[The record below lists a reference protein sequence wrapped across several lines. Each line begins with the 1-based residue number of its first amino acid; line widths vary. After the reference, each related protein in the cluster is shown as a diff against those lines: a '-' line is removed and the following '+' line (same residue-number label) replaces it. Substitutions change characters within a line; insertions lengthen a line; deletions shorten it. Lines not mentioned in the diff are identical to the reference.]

1 MNFSTE
7 LLELLLLDEL
17 LLLLDEL
24 FELWLLGLL
33 LELLLL
39 NPRELLL
46 LGLPL
51 LMRSVRLLRQVRRT
65 TTMLP
70 AGLLAPRLG
79 VCEREGFDDMAGKDE
94 LLGGAGF

>member
-1 MNFSTE
+1 MPGRE
-7 LLELLLLDEL
+7 LGDVGHLPAHQGQRPSPLVARQRR
-17 LLLLDEL
+17 
-24 FELWLLGLL
+24 GHHVTQ
-33 LELLLL
+33 
-39 NPRELLL
+39 LLL